1 MVKIKNAKIRRM
13 PMNMPVNIIVDY
25 QKRTLKFVLIIY
37 SISACLAGGLFS
49 VMKLIG
55 LYSEMEW
62 TPILILVGLIIVELI
77 TFFVMY
83 KATVKN
89 EKNWNKN
96 LIKIKSVILLISYV
110 NYMYLT
116 FLVPSKELWI
126 SIFYFI
132 LLGAMFLDT
141 KMNIVSIIL
150 SIICQVVLFT
160 LNPLV
165 LPDKQVLLRELII
178 RVVDISLVSF
188 GIFIFTLFSSRLLKE
203 VEENQNMLNKKNDHI
218 SMLFNKISEFSTTLL
233 SSSDT
238 LTTVIEEENSSMQ
251 EVAGISAAVSTDANE
266 MLNKLHKSREI
277 LETLLEINKTVSSK
291 INDTES
297 ISEELMVASNQ
308 NEQSVKNVLDIMN
321 GAMESITVTSEA
333 TKVLKEKS
341 RQVDEIL
348 SMIGDISEQTNLLA
362 LNASI
367 EAARAGEA
375 GRGFSVVAEEV
386 RTLAEHSRRSLSDV
400 SIIVN
405 EFKEKTLQVETLM
418 DDSIEKIEFGNKIL
432 SETASSVIG
441 MLNKQKLSGENISEV
456 TQLMT
461 SLLEETENVVV
472 FNSGIVET
480 TENTLNRFDTVTNS
494 LSQTAAVSEEIA
506 ASAEEL
512 RNAAV
517 EMNNLTK

>member
-1 MVKIKNAKIRRM
+1 
-13 PMNMPVNIIVDY
+13 
-25 QKRTLKFVLIIY
+25 
-37 SISACLAGGLFS
+37 
-49 VMKLIG
+49 
-55 LYSEMEW
+55 
-62 TPILILVGLIIVELI
+62 
-77 TFFVMY
+77 
-83 KATVKN
+83 
-89 EKNWNKN
+89 
-96 LIKIKSVILLISYV
+96 
-110 NYMYLT
+110 
-116 FLVPSKELWI
+116 
-126 SIFYFI
+126 
-132 LLGAMFLDT
+132 
-141 KMNIVSIIL
+141 
-150 SIICQVVLFT
+150 
-160 LNPLV
+160 
-165 LPDKQVLLRELII
+165 
-178 RVVDISLVSF
+178 
-188 GIFIFTLFSSRLLKE
+188 
-203 VEENQNMLNKKNDHI
+203 
-218 SMLFNKISEFSTTLL
+218 MLFNKISEFSTTLL

-251 EVAGISAAVSTDANE
+251 EVAGISMAVSTDANE

-291 INDTES
+291 INDTEA

-321 GAMESITVTSEA
+321 GAMKSITVTSEA

-348 SMIGDISEQTNLLA
+348 SMIGDISEHTNLLA

-386 RTLAEHSRRSLSDV
+386 RTLAEHSRESLSDV
-400 SIIVN
+400 SAIVN

-418 DDSIEKIEFGNKIL
+418 EDSIEKIEFGNKIL

-441 MLNKQKLSGENISEV
+441 MLNKQKVSGENISEV

-494 LSQTAAVSEEIA
+494 LSQTAAISEEIA

-512 RNAAV
+512 RNAAA
-517 EMNNLTK
+517 EMNNLTQ